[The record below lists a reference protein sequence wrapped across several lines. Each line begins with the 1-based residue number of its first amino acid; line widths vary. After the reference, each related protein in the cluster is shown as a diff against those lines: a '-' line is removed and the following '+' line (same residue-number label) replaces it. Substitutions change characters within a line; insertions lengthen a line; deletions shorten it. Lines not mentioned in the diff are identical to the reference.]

1 MLVTGFQSYGGRS
14 LNPAEEL
21 VKALDG
27 TVIAG
32 ERVRGIGMP
41 VDYRRLG
48 PGIAAAIEETRPRA
62 VIGFGLWPA
71 EPVIRLERVAVNI
84 ADFEISD
91 NQGLVARE
99 PVAEGGAP
107 AYLSTLPLHA
117 IHDRLLAAGVPC
129 RLSGTA
135 GTFLCNALMY
145 HTLRA
150 CAESRPA
157 PLCGFIH
164 LPYLPQQV
172 ARLIRDTA
180 EEARLE
186 LHQRADLASMSLQTM
201 LEGARLAIETAL
213 EHAPR
218 R

>member
-1 MLVTGFQSYGGRS
+1 MLVTGFQSYGGRF

-21 VKALDG
+21 VRALDG

-48 PGIAAAIEETRPRA
+48 PSIAAAVEETRPRA

-91 NQGLVARE
+91 NQGLVVRE

-117 IHDRLLAAGVPC
+117 IHDRLLAGQHRRDHLTGSCGLDARRWCCHVC
-129 RLSGTA
+129 V
-135 GTFLCNALMY
+135 
-145 HTLRA
+145 
-150 CAESRPA
+150 A
-157 PLCGFIH
+157 PLSKH
-164 LPYLPQQV
+164 
-172 ARLIRDTA
+172 
-180 EEARLE
+180 
-186 LHQRADLASMSLQTM
+186 
-201 LEGARLAIETAL
+201 
-213 EHAPR
+213 
-218 R
+218 